1 MKRLYV
7 CGSFKFIRE
16 MKGLERKLKAR
27 AQRRLLLRGILSS
40 SIVSS

>member
-16 MKGLERKLKAR
+16 IKGLERKLKEEN
-27 AQRRLLLRGILSS
+27 ID
-40 SIVSS
+40 I